1 VASTRI
7 AAARANGGADLAV
20 FEQFERL
27 VRPPFSIPPL
37 VDGSR
42 RLSATGSSSGRS
54 KSSGGGGPSTRAAV
68 SSGDVSGMQP

>member
-7 AAARANGGADLAV
+7 AAARANGGAHLAV
-20 FEQFERL
+20 FKQFERL
-27 VRPPFSIPPL
+27 VRPPFSVPPL
-37 VDGSR
+37 VDGSH

-54 KSSGGGGPSTRAAV
+54 ESGGNGGSSTRAAV